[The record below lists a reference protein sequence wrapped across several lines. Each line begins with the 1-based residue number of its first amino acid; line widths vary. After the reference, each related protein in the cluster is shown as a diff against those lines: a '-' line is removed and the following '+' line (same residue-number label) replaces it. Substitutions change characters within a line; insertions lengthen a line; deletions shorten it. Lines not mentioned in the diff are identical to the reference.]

1 MKSILI
7 ILIFS
12 LIQLSYAE
20 DTDNFDDTRDLIS
33 SKYLTGGHLLYDC
46 EDQHWVCVIKENK
59 EACDAKRQKEIS
71 LGKHHL
77 TCFSAEFFQTYKE
90 CSQKQKELTKSGMN
104 PRVCLHP
111 SVRGR
116 LIGFQ

>member
-1 MKSILI
+1 MQ
-7 ILIFS
+7 FS
-12 LIQLSYAE
+12 WAE
-20 DTDNFDDTRDLIS
+20 DTDNFDDSRDLIS
-33 SKYLTGGHLLYDC
+33 AKYLTGGHLLYDC

-59 EACDAKRQKEIS
+59 DDCDKKRQIEITS
-71 LGKHHL
+71 GKHL
-77 TCFSAEFFQTYKE
+77 LSCFSGEVYQSYRE

-111 SVRGR
+111 DVRSR